1 MLVLETD
8 RERHRLCRRNRIGR
22 LGNYDRKMLAG
33 LDPPGRVALHRA
45 VPGDRARQD
54 QLLEAAARHFRQM
67 ALQDPVEAL
76 PGIFGIAADLDA
88 APRGLRGDRRVTLRH
103 RSCQLSSVRC
113 AC

>member
-1 MLVLETD
+1 
-8 RERHRLCRRNRIGR
+8 
-22 LGNYDRKMLAG
+22 MLAG

-45 VPGDRARQD
+45 LRGDRARQD

-76 PGIFGIAADLDA
+76 PGILGIAADLDA
-88 APRGLRGDRRVTLRH
+88 APRGRCDDCRVIRHH

-113 AC
+113 AR